1 MSLIKSSLE
10 RAARTRWV
18 MPLIVALA
26 IVVMAI
32 NESSYRH
39 SSSSLKQGIALTDAR
54 MQAARTL
61 QALTDAETAARAFIA
76 SGNPGDL
83 ANYRAA
89 VRDMAIVR
97 PGAFEWLV
105 LLDPQRKASID
116 TVRQRVVERNA
127 MLALW
132 VEMTEKGQNTQA
144 QVLASGEHG
153 RQLYADLREEFD
165 GVLER
170 ASAIQG
176 KARTS
181 LRDAILINR
190 VALHGLVLISLLA
203 LGLFMRQIRESD
215 ERKAQDAARKAEEN
229 ERLAQQ
235 VALRTTALRN
245 LAGHHVNAREDERG
259 RVARELHD
267 EMGGLLTAMKLE
279 LARLRRVPD
288 LPDAAKD
295 RLAGLDQRVNEGIA
309 VKRRIIEHLRPSSLD
324 QLGLV
329 PALEMLCQEAAGR
342 LGIPVHTQF
351 SPVALCKD
359 SELTVYRLV
368 QESLTN
374 VSKYAQAREVW
385 VTLEQAGDTV
395 RVTVRDD
402 GRGFDV
408 DDVPAGHH
416 GLLGMRVRVES
427 HAGQLH
433 IASAAGQGTRVEAEL
448 PARPPEPTDPP
459 PA

>member
-1 MSLIKSSLE
+1 MIKSSIE

-26 IVVMAI
+26 VVVMAI

-39 SSSSLKQGIALTDAR
+39 SSHSLRQGIALTDAR

-61 QALTDAETAARAFIA
+61 QALTDAETAARAYIA
-76 SGNPGDL
+76 SGNPEDL
-83 ANYRAA
+83 ANYRTAMK
-89 VRDMAIVR
+89 DMAIAR
-97 PGAFEWLV
+97 PGAFEWLIA
-105 LLDPQRKASID
+105 LDPQRKASID
-116 TVRQRVVERNA
+116 KVRNRVAERNA

-132 VEMTEKGQNTQA
+132 VEMTEKGQSAQA
-144 QVLASGEHG
+144 QTLASGDHG
-153 RQLYADLREEFD
+153 RQLYNDLRQEFD

-170 ASAIQG
+170 AASVQT
-176 KARTS
+176 KARSS
-181 LRDAILINR
+181 LHDAILINR

-215 ERKAQDAARKAEEN
+215 VRKAEEN
-229 ERLAQQ
+229 ERLAKQ

-267 EMGGLLTAMKLE
+267 ELGGLLTAMKLE

-288 LPDAAKD
+288 LPEPAKE
-295 RLAGLDQRVNEGIA
+295 RLSGLEQRVNEGIA

-324 QLGLV
+324 QLGLI

-342 LGIPVHTQF
+342 LGIAVHTQL

-359 SELTVYRLV
+359 TELTVYRLV

-374 VSKYAQAREVW
+374 VQKYAHAQQVW
-385 VTLEQAGDTV
+385 VELEQQGPTV
-395 RVTVRDD
+395 RVEVRDD
-402 GRGFDV
+402 GCGFDV
-408 DDVPAGHH
+408 ESVPVGHH

-427 HAGQLH
+427 HTGQLD
-433 IASAAGQGTRVEAEL
+433 ILSAPGQGTRVEARL
-448 PARPPEPTDPP
+448 PAQSET
-459 PA
+459 PAAAG

>member
-1 MSLIKSSLE
+1 
-10 RAARTRWV
+10 
-18 MPLIVALA
+18 
-26 IVVMAI
+26 
-32 NESSYRH
+32 
-39 SSSSLKQGIALTDAR
+39 
-54 MQAARTL
+54 
-61 QALTDAETAARAFIA
+61 
-76 SGNPGDL
+76 
-83 ANYRAA
+83 
-89 VRDMAIVR
+89 
-97 PGAFEWLV
+97 
-105 LLDPQRKASID
+105 
-116 TVRQRVVERNA
+116 
-127 MLALW
+127 
-132 VEMTEKGQNTQA
+132 MTEKGQNTQA